1 MITDFMALSPEILL
15 LLSLPL
21 MFLVNLYRENKTAK
35 TFYTISKIFI
45 ILASAAAVIFYNLNG
60 LSGYW
65 QNNTY
70 TTVLKLCI
78 YVFALA
84 WFFLSCKW
92 FLNKNHSSAAY
103 YALGMSSLISLLIM
117 ISADNL
123 LILFLGYVGAVAVHD
138 GMIFRSGD
146 DADVTIVAKRCLKF
160 TVLNILLFIGGLL
173 LIYQKAGTL
182 SYAGVY
188 EYFAAQSKFDWSDIC
203 CYVLVFAPLLFM
215 LGLAPFHFCF
225 AEVLGICILPI
236 SGYLT
241 IIPVFAAYGALVN
254 LCLNAFFPMIV
265 FVKPVLVCF
274 AVLSLFL
281 GAISA
286 IKESNI
292 RKLFAFSTL
301 YHLGFVFITLA
312 AFNYNSVSSSFIY
325 LLIYAL
331 GMTGIYTVFCGLKSN
346 GEYLYKLEDIAGAF
360 TQKPYICTA
369 MLIFIVSM
377 VGSPPMLGFLG
388 KLDAVNNLVIEGKYW
403 QVAAALTALMFLLTA
418 YLDVIKAVFFD
429 VRIRNFDRADKGI
442 YICLFINILV
452 VLITILNPGVL
463 MDKLEKLITPV
474 L

>member
-1 MITDFMALSPEILL
+1 MIADFIALSPEFIL

-21 MFLVNLYRENKTAK
+21 MFLLNRYRVSKTAK
-35 TFYTISKIFI
+35 TFYSVSKVFI
-45 ILASAAAVIFYNLNG
+45 VLSAVVTVVFYNFSG
-60 LSGYW
+60 FGGYW

-70 TTVLKLCI
+70 TTMLKLCV

-92 FLNKNHSSAAY
+92 FLNKNHSSAVY
-103 YALGMSSLISLLIM
+103 YALGISSLIFMMMM

-123 LILFLGYVGAVAVHD
+123 LILFLGCTGALAAHN
-138 GMIFRSGD
+138 GMVYLSGGD
-146 DADVTIVAKRCLKF
+146 TGVLTAKRYLIF
-160 TVLNILLFIGGLL
+160 VVLNVLMFAAGLA
-173 LIYQKAGTL
+173 LISQKAGTL
-182 SYAGVY
+182 SYAGIY
-188 EYFAAQSKFDWSDIC
+188 EFFAAQSKFDWSDIC
-203 CYVLVFAPLLFM
+203 CYALVFAPLLFM
-215 LGLAPFHFCF
+215 LGLAPFHFYF
-225 AEVLGICILPI
+225 AEILGICILPI

-254 LCLNAFFPMIV
+254 LCLNAFFPMIG
-265 FVKPVLVCF
+265 FIKPVLVCF

-292 RKLFAFSTL
+292 RKLFAFGTL

-312 AFNYNSVSSSFIY
+312 AFNYNSVSASFIY
-325 LLIYAL
+325 LLVYAL

-360 TQKPYICTA
+360 TQKPYICA
-369 MLIFIVSM
+369 ALLIFIISM
-377 VGSPPMLGFLG
+377 AGSPPMLGFLG
-388 KLDAVNNLVIEGKYW
+388 KLDAVNNLVIEGRYW
-403 QVAAALTALMFLLTA
+403 LVAAALTALMFLLAA

-452 VLITILNPGVL
+452 VLITILNPSVL
-463 MDKLEKLITPV
+463 MDKIEKLITAV